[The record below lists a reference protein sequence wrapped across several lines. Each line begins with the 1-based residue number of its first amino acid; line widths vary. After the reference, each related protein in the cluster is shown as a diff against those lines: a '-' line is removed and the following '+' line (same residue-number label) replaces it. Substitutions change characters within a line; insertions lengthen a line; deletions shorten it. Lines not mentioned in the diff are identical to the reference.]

1 MIVVN
6 VRAEQIQLE
15 HESNFYYYMM
25 FKLQVN
31 VSRCQHD
38 NDQMQ
43 ANCFAREEY
52 YVGKIPPVSVHF
64 AVVCSVVVPVHLL
77 LNKILNQKELAI

>member
-6 VRAEQIQLE
+6 VRTEQIQLE
-15 HESNFYYYMM
+15 HESNFYYYTM

-38 NDQMQ
+38 NDRS
-43 ANCFAREEY
+43 AGELFCRRRILRRKDSSRFCTLR
-52 YVGKIPPVSVHF
+52 S
-64 AVVCSVVVPVHLL
+64 CLL
-77 LNKILNQKELAI
+77 GSCACTFIIEQNS